1 MCLYKNGNK
10 NYNLYN
16 MQGIMIILVIAYNY
30 YFIYELLEKTRIQEL
45 LIKCDLKENYEKNVL
60 P

>member
-1 MCLYKNGNK
+1 
-10 NYNLYN
+10 